1 MIIPLSGKKKD
12 RGLELWKQAG
22 DILGA
27 SENSQDNQRSNSS
40 NKKINK
46 KYQSLLKTSQFQIQK
61 MKERRIVLILM
72 C

>member
-1 MIIPLSGKKKD
+1 MLSWVGEDGPEVIIPLSGKKKD

-27 SENSQDNQRSNSS
+27 SENSQDKQRSNSS

-46 KYQSLLKTSQFQIQK
+46 KYQSLLKT
-61 MKERRIVLILM
+61 
-72 C
+72 